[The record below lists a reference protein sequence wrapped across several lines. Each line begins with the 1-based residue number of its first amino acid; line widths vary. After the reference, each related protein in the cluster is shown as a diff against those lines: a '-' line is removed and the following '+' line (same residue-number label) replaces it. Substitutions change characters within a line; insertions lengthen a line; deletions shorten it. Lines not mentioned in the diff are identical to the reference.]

1 MLDTSKNSILV
12 SIAVNHQICF
22 TGVEMS
28 KQSRKFKVPDEL
40 ANLYDFAN
48 SLDVRHFTHHG
59 VQHVQGDELGG
70 PRELGVWMSQRGL
83 LFTSAKI
90 TPAMFETALQL
101 RTSVRSYLQCDPVE
115 RRNNAAARSLNQAMG
130 LFPLVAEA
138 RSDRMAL
145 RGARDDALAGL
156 SLVVAELYDG
166 SVKGILDRLKMCAA
180 EECRRV
186 FFDRSKPA
194 TRRWCMSTLCGN
206 RIKTRTYRERHRGVG

>member
-1 MLDTSKNSILV
+1 
-12 SIAVNHQICF
+12 
-22 TGVEMS
+22 MS
-28 KQSRKFKVPDEL
+28 KESKRFKVPDEL

-59 VQHVQGDELGG
+59 VPHLQGDELTG

-83 LFTSAKI
+83 LWTSAKV

-101 RTSVRSYLQCDPVE
+101 RTAVRGYLACAPAE
-115 RRNNAAARSLNQAMG
+115 RRKDKNALRSLDRALR
-130 LFPLVAEA
+130 LFPLVVEA
-138 RSDRMAL
+138 GNDRGVAL
-145 RGARDDALAGL
+145 RPARGDALAGL
-156 SLVVAELYDG
+156 SAISAELYHG
-166 SVKGILDRLKMCAA
+166 SIKGTLDRLKMCAA

-206 RIKTRTYRERHRGVG
+206 RSKTRDYRARQRSAD

>member
-1 MLDTSKNSILV
+1 
-12 SIAVNHQICF
+12 
-22 TGVEMS
+22 MS
-28 KQSRKFKVPDEL
+28 KQSREFKVPDEL

-59 VQHVQGDELGG
+59 VQHVQSDELKD
-70 PRELGVWMSQRGL
+70 PRELGGWMSQRGL

-90 TPAMFETALQL
+90 TPAMFGVALEF
-101 RTSVRSYLQCDPVE
+101 RAGVRAYLECDPAE
-115 RRNNAAARSLNQAMG
+115 RRKNNDAVRFLNAAMR

-145 RGARDDALAGL
+145 RAARGDALAGL

-166 SVKGILDRLKMCAA
+166 SVRGTLDRLKTCAA

-206 RIKTRTYRERHRGVG
+206 RIKTRTYRERHRGAS

>member
-1 MLDTSKNSILV
+1 
-12 SIAVNHQICF
+12 
-22 TGVEMS
+22 MS
-28 KQSRKFKVPDEL
+28 KDSRKFKVPDEL

-59 VQHVQGDELGG
+59 VQHVQGGELGGG
-70 PRELGVWMSQRGL
+70 PRELSAWMSQRGL

-101 RTSVRSYLQCDPVE
+101 RASVRCYLEFDPVA
-115 RRNNAAARSLNQAMG
+115 RRKNQDAVRSLNKAMH
-130 LFPLVAEA
+130 LFPLVAQA
-138 RSDRMAL
+138 RNEGGMAL
-145 RGARDDALAGL
+145 QAARGDALAGL

-166 SVKGILDRLKMCAA
+166 SVRGTLDRLKMCAA

-206 RIKTRTYRERHRGVG
+206 RMKTRTYRERHRGAG